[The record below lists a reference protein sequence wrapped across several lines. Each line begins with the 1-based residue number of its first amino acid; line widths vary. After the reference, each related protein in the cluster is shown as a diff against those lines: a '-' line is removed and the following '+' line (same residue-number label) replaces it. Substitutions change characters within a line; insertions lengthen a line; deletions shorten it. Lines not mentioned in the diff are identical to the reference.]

1 MNLLFPHVFSFSPCF
16 SQLLTMGN
24 WCFSEPP
31 RSRTP
36 STNLAMAGPGN
47 SLLGLHDFYTQIW
60 VIFLL
65 DCIALRVYDIHL
77 CYHYMYIKMHIKNI
91 CIIYMCVW
99 CILYILCIIYICDTH
114 THAHTIYIDIY
125 IASVYIYMY
134 IYIYIYMYV
143 HNSIDVE
150 HLRHVLIRQQSSFEQ

>member
-1 MNLLFPHVFSFSPCF
+1 MNFLFPHVFSFSPCF

-91 CIIYMCVW
+91 CIIYIYVCVM
-99 CILYILCIIYICDTH
+99 YIIYTMYYIYICDTH

-125 IASVYIYMY
+125 IASVYIYIY
-134 IYIYIYMYV
+134 IYIYIIIY
-143 HNSIDVE
+143 VE